1 MMLLRFCGVLFVVNA
16 LTIGGGYVML
26 PLLQQEF
33 VIRNHWLTN
42 QEFLDAIAIGQ
53 VTPGP
58 LTVMNAFLGYKVAG
72 LLGALLAVVSTYLPS
87 LLIVLPSAK
96 FYYRWRDSR
105 LVAAGFAGVAAAVVG
120 LLAAVAIPLG
130 KTALVDL
137 PTVGL
142 AIICCGVI
150 ALTDVDPTVII
161 LGAGVVGAMFSLL

>member
-1 MMLLRFCGVLFVVNA
+1 MTLLRFCGVLFLVNA

-26 PLLQQEF
+26 PLLQQEL
-33 VIRNHWLTN
+33 VVSHQWLTN

-58 LTVMNAFLGYKVAG
+58 LTVMNAFLGYKMAG
-72 LLGALLAVVSTYLPS
+72 LLGALLAMVSTYLPS
-87 LLIVLPSAK
+87 LLIVLPAAT

-105 LVAAGFAGVAAAVVG
+105 LVAAGVAGMTAAVVG

-137 PTVGL
+137 PTIGIAVVSF
-142 AIICCGVI
+142 GVI

-161 LGAGVVGAMFSLL
+161 LGAGAVGAILALV

>member
-1 MMLLRFCGVLFVVNA
+1 MTLLRFCGVLFLVNA

-26 PLLQQEF
+26 PLLQQEL
-33 VIRNHWLTN
+33 VVSHRWLTN

-58 LTVMNAFLGYKVAG
+58 LTVMNAFLGYKMAG
-72 LLGALLAVVSTYLPS
+72 LVGALLAMVSTYLPS
-87 LLIVLPSAK
+87 LLIVLPAAK
-96 FYYRWRDSR
+96 LYYRWRDSR
-105 LVAAGFAGVAAAVVG
+105 LVAAGVAGMAAAVVG

-137 PTVGL
+137 PTIGIAVVSF
-142 AIICCGVI
+142 GVI

-161 LGAGVVGAMFSLL
+161 LGAGAVGALLSLV